1 MLNKTYYHSLEELKS
16 IDLEDLLQ
24 LEKEVIDFY
33 KETKE
38 AYYHLGITLI
48 DGEEELELYINRIQH
63 VLYGEC
69 LDNENR

>member
-1 MLNKTYYHSLEELKS
+1 MLNKAYYHSLEELKS

-38 AYYHLGITLI
+38 AYYYLGITVI